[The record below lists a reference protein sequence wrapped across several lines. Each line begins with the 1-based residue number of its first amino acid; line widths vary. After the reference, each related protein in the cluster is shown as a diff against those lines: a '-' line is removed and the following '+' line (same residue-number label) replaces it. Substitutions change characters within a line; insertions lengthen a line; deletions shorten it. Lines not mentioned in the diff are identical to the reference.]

1 MATNCT
7 I

>member
-1 MATNCT
+1 MATNCK

>member
-1 MATNCT
+1 LNTNCT